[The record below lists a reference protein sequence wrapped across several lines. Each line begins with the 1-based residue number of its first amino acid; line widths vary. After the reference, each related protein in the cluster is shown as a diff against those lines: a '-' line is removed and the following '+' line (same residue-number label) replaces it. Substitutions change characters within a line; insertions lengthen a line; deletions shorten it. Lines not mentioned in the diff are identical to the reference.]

1 MATLTGVKP
10 GEGWRPVNTIPDHP
24 AVVRIHGFDERIGGM
39 RHIGSG
45 FLIGNIQNRWPVVA
59 TAAHVIQ
66 EMDKVLGLR
75 PRVPPALDIKEP
87 PSGEVTRQRMD
98 RIRGKIICDVWIPSR
113 GTHAGI
119 GVEAV
124 EVCNDP
130 SRRDTALLFMRLP
143 EPTQLHLLPIDTERA
158 PEAGDNAGSRIWK
171 DRRRAVEVQ
180 DRRIEASTEARY
192 NDPGGILRGTPGEYQ
207 SDALS
212 SSHCQDSNGRRH
224 ERGAGYF
231 SSLTSVLAG

>member
-45 FLIGNIQNRWPVVA
+45 FLIGNIQNRWPIVA

-75 PRVPPALDIKEP
+75 PRVPPALDIKEA
-87 PSGEVTRQRMD
+87 PSGEATRERMD
-98 RIRGKIICDVWIPSR
+98 RIRGKI
-113 GTHAGI
+113 
-119 GVEAV
+119 
-124 EVCNDP
+124 
-130 SRRDTALLFMRLP
+130 
-143 EPTQLHLLPIDTERA
+143 
-158 PEAGDNAGSRIWK
+158 K

-180 DRRIEASTEARY
+180 DRRIGASAEARY
-192 NDPGGILRGTPGEYQ
+192 NDTGGILRGTPGEYQ
-207 SDALS
+207 SDTLS
-212 SSHCQDSNGRRH
+212 SSHCQDSNGRRN
-224 ERGAGYF
+224 ERGAGHF
-231 SSLTSVLAG
+231 SSLTSVLAGRRAQS